1 MASNPLSI
9 HSLPQFDGTNWPI
22 WSAGIKAHLSYLG
35 INNFISKDMMTPTDP
50 TECEKF
56 EEKAKKASSLVM
68 LCTKTSLWHLFG
80 TKERPK
86 ECFDILKAKYEK
98 AGAMT
103 TFSYFDRLFNSRF
116 NEGESMQTQLE
127 ELDHLRDEAATA
139 GVTIE
144 ERYYVLVILCSLPAS
159 YSTFFTG
166 ILSTADLSSITA
178 GDISACI
185 IDEYTRRTSDPSVA
199 AMKPSGSSSY
209 NKPKKFN
216 GNCNYC
222 SKKGHKEEVCRKKK
236 ADKGKDKGPS
246 VSVLSPATIVE
257 VANNTILA
265 SFYASSEHKAWMMD
279 SGCTKHMTPN

>member
-35 INNFISKDMMTPTDP
+35 IDNFISKDMTTPTDP
-50 TECEKF
+50 TEPEKF

-98 AGAMT
+98 AGTMT
-103 TFSYFDRLFNSRF
+103 TFSYFDCLFNSRF

-127 ELDHLRDEAATA
+127 ELDRLRDEAATT

-144 ERYYVLVILCSLPAS
+144 EHYYVLVILCSLPAS

-166 ILSTADLSSITA
+166 ILSTADLSTITA
-178 GDISACI
+178 GDVSA
-185 IDEYTRRTSDPSVA
+185 
-199 AMKPSGSSSY
+199 
-209 NKPKKFN
+209 
-216 GNCNYC
+216 
-222 SKKGHKEEVCRKKK
+222 
-236 ADKGKDKGPS
+236 
-246 VSVLSPATIVE
+246 
-257 VANNTILA
+257 
-265 SFYASSEHKAWMMD
+265 
-279 SGCTKHMTPN
+279 